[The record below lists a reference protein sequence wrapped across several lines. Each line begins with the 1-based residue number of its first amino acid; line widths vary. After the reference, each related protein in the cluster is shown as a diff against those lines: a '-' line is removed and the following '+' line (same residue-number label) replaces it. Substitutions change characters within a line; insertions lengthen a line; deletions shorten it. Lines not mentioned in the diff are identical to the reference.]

1 MTSERFRL
9 EPALGLYCNYITFAA
24 PGACFDVYSVRKAP
38 QAHDILNALC
48 DLKARPG
55 GPEKA
60 IGVQSETGAAEGSY
74 PQDQATDYSQGN
86 ISKKEHNDAR
96 DG

>member
-55 GPEKA
+55 GPKKLSACKA
-60 IGVQSETGAAEGSY
+60 K
-74 PQDQATDYSQGN
+74 QAQQKGHTRKIRQQITVRA
-86 ISKKEHNDAR
+86 ISRKRRHNDAR